1 MGVSN
6 NKEGGE
12 TAWNLLEM
20 HGDIYGPEPSEA
32 TITHLAFVLF
42 FPFMLFYIY
51 IFFLL
56 FFLLEKL
63 LNMQTN
69 IQFRRRRSP
78 SKLNPI
84 EGAKAAAG
92 SN

>member
-6 NKEGGE
+6 NKGEGGGG

-42 FPFMLFYIY
+42 FPFMLF
-51 IFFLL
+51 
-56 FFLLEKL
+56 
-63 LNMQTN
+63 
-69 IQFRRRRSP
+69 
-78 SKLNPI
+78 
-84 EGAKAAAG
+84 
-92 SN
+92 

>member
-6 NKEGGE
+6 NKRGKKP
-12 TAWNLLEM
+12 AWNLLEM

-51 IFFLL
+51 LL
-56 FFLLEKL
+56 FFYFLLEKL
-63 LNMQTN
+63 LNTQTN